1 MLPTFVRLH
10 FRIKTVGVRKTSLEV
25 EYYFENAMDL
35 TDPTTQDFCSVRT
48 QINLGLSKKT

>member
-10 FRIKTVGVRKTSLEV
+10 FRIKTVGARKTSLEV

-48 QINLGLSKKT
+48 QINLGLSKKI

>member
-1 MLPTFVRLH
+1 MLPAFVRLH

-48 QINLGLSKKT
+48 QINLGLSKKI